1 MGNLS
6 TFYSEF
12 RQRYYT
18 TGSII
23 PSSRFLAS
31 AITKPL
37 AKREGPR
44 RVLEIGPGTGAFTQK
59 IVRLL
64 RPDDHFD
71 IVEINPT
78 FAAVIREQF
87 ETTPSYQAVSE
98 ISTVH
103 ETPLQEFQYDAPYD
117 IIISGLPTTNFD
129 VPLVQEIFETFVELL
144 APGGELSYFEY
155 MYLRQMRKYID
166 KKANRD
172 RLREMDQVIAP
183 YHKKMCFDRSWVWM
197 NLSPAWV
204 HHLRKMPDIAQESV

>member
-23 PSSRFLAS
+23 PSSRFLAA

-37 AKREGPR
+37 TKREGPR

-59 IVRLL
+59 IVKQL
-64 RPDDHFD
+64 RPDDQFD

-78 FAAVIREQF
+78 FAAVIRDQF
-87 ETTPSYQAVSE
+87 EQNPAYQRVAD
-98 ISTVH
+98 ISKVH
-103 ETPLQEFQYDAPYD
+103 ETPLQEFHYDAPYD

-129 VPLVQEIFETFVELL
+129 VPLVKEIFETFVELL

-155 MYLRQMRKYID
+155 MYLRQMRKYVD
-166 KKANRD
+166 KKSNRL
-172 RLREMDQVIAP
+172 RLREMDRVIQP
-183 YHKKMCFDRSWVWM
+183 FHDEMRFDRSWVWL

-204 HHLRKMPDIAQESV
+204 HHLRKSPESAN

>member
-23 PSSRFLAS
+23 PSSRFLAT

-59 IVRLL
+59 IVKQL
-64 RPDDHFD
+64 RPDDQFD

-78 FAAVIREQF
+78 FAAVIRDQF
-87 ETTPSYQAVSE
+87 EQNPAYQKVAD
-98 ISTVH
+98 ISKVH
-103 ETPLQEFQYDAPYD
+103 ETPLQKFQYDAPYD

-129 VPLVQEIFETFVELL
+129 VPLVKEIFETFVELL

-166 KKANRD
+166 KKSNRD
-172 RLREMDQVIAP
+172 RLREMDQVIQP
-183 YHKKMCFDRSWVWM
+183 FHDEMRFDRSWVWL

-204 HHLRKMPDIAQESV
+204 HHLRKHPVATS